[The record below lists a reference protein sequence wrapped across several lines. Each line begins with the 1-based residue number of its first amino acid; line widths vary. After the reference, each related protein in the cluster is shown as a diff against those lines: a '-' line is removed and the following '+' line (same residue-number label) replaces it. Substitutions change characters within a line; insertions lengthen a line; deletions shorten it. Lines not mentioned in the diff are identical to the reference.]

1 MSEPANLKVALI
13 TGANKG
19 IGFEVARQL
28 GALGWHI
35 LLGAR
40 DQNRG
45 LAAAEK
51 LKGQGIDVQF
61 EQLDVSDECS
71 IAAAARR
78 IASDFGRLDVLV
90 NNAGLLLE
98 GNFSRSGRAA
108 EDFPSQPSVTGLDV
122 VKRTYA
128 TNVFGAIAVTNAML
142 PLLRR
147 SYRARVVNVSSK
159 FASLNLADEFCHGR
173 NKDRY
178 LNLLAYNS
186 SKAALNAVTLQFAI
200 ELRETGIKVNA
211 ADPGHAATDINGRHG
226 ERKPSDAAKVIVQL
240 ALLPDLGPTGTFVA
254 NDGPRPW

>member
-1 MSEPANLKVALI
+1 VSNPADRQVALI

-28 GALGWHI
+28 GSLGWHI

-40 DQNRG
+40 DKSRG
-45 LAAAEK
+45 LAAAQK
-51 LKGQGIDVQF
+51 LKAQGTDVRF
-61 EQLDVSDECS
+61 EQLDVSDERS

-78 IASDFGRLDVLV
+78 IAVDSSRLDVLV

-98 GNFSRSGRAA
+98 GNFSRNGRAA
-108 EDFPSQPSVTGLDV
+108 EEFPSQPSVTELDV

-147 SYRARVVNVSSK
+147 SSRARVVNVSSK
-159 FASLNLADEFCHGR
+159 FASLNLADEYCHGR
-173 NKDRY
+173 SKDRY

-200 ELRETGIKVNA
+200 ELRDAGIKVNA
-211 ADPGHAATDINGRHG
+211 ADPGHAATDINGQHG
-226 ERKPSDAAKVIVQL
+226 DRKPSDAARVIVRL
-240 ALLPDLGPTGTFVA
+240 ALLPDDGPTGMFLA
-254 NDGPRPW
+254 DDGRRPW

>member
-1 MSEPANLKVALI
+1 MSRPSGRNVALI

-28 GALGWHI
+28 GTLGWHI

-45 LAAAEK
+45 LAAADK
-51 LKGQGIDVQF
+51 LKVHGIEARL
-61 EQLDVSDECS
+61 EQLDVCDELS
-71 IAAAARR
+71 IEAAARR
-78 IASDFGRLDVLV
+78 IASDPARLDVLV

-98 GNFSRSGRAA
+98 GKFSRSGRAA
-108 EDFPSQPSVTGLDV
+108 EEFPSQPSVTGLDV
-122 VKRTYA
+122 VKETYA

-147 SYRARVVNVSSK
+147 SSRARVVNVSSK

-200 ELRETGIKVNA
+200 ELREAGIKVNA

-226 ERKPSDAAKVIVQL
+226 DRKPSEAAKIIVQL
-240 ALLPDLGPTGTFVA
+240 ALLPDHGPTGTFVA
-254 NDGPRPW
+254 EDGPRPW